1 MRTLLSLTLLLLG
14 LGAST
19 EALAQHPT
27 KDLQVEDV
35 TSGKFY
41 AYTAGR
47 GMRSTS
53 DGKYYTMMDDGHTA
67 VLRYSFQ
74 TGELVDTLF
83 SVNKARECEFKKF
96 DDYILEPKGHHI
108 LLIAHCARTKT
119 ADRSPTAGRH
129 GPTDAKHSP
138 SQVHNCCS
146 SREDNYAVRF
156 YLDRPIC
163 CW

>member
-96 DDYILEPKGHHI
+96 DDYMLE
-108 LLIAHCARTKT
+108 R
-119 ADRSPTAGRH
+119 R
-129 GPTDAKHSP
+129 
-138 SQVHNCCS
+138 
-146 SREDNYAVRF
+146 
-156 YLDRPIC
+156 
-163 CW
+163 